1 MYISRPENL
10 LLSCQY
16 FRGKQQSSICFLLIL
31 CKLYDKADMGR
42 FYRLSAMLSLVFA
55 IFTTPAGA
63 ISYSIGT
70 DSQATQQKL
79 TPEKKTYILSR
90 FCMEVKYNFAFLD
103 RLTFNW
109 DSICSARMPE
119 LVSTS
124 SDEEFI
130 AGMKSLSVVLKDGH
144 TTILELNTL

>member
-1 MYISRPENL
+1 
-10 LLSCQY
+10 
-16 FRGKQQSSICFLLIL
+16 
-31 CKLYDKADMGR
+31 
-42 FYRLSAMLSLVFA
+42 
-55 IFTTPAGA
+55 
-63 ISYSIGT
+63 
-70 DSQATQQKL
+70 
-79 TPEKKTYILSR
+79 
-90 FCMEVKYNFAFLD
+90 MEVKYNFAFLD